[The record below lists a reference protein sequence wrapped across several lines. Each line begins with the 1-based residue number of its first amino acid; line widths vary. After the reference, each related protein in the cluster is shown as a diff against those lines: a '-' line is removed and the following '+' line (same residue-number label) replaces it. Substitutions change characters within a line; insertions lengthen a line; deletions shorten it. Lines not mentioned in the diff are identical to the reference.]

1 MKKLVI
7 LSIFLLLGAQIA
19 SAGTIKVGEK
29 LPEITIKEKGVM
41 IPEYDIV
48 EDRMVF
54 RKDGRIS
61 YQEWGS
67 KELSGRIRTI
77 YHLAARDG
85 IDQINEPYIDAL
97 IKAKLPEALPDS
109 PYKTITILN
118 LDDALWGTSGIAGR
132 RLEKSQREFPYACYV
147 ADEDGLAIKTWGLKE
162 KESAVIVLDPEDR
175 VIFFK
180 EGKLNKEEI
189 QTAVALIKSEL
200 KID

>member
-7 LSIFLLLGAQIA
+7 LSIFLLLGADIA
-19 SAGTIKVGEK
+19 SAGAIKVGEK
-29 LPEITIKEKGVM
+29 LPQITIKEKGVM

-54 RKDGRIS
+54 KKEGNIS
-61 YQEWGS
+61 YREWGL
-67 KELSGRIRTI
+67 KDLSGRIRTI

-85 IDQINEPYIDAL
+85 IDEINEPYIDAL
-97 IKAKLPEALPDS
+97 IAAQLPEALPDS

-132 RLEKSQREFPYACYV
+132 RLEKSQKEFAYACYV
-147 ADEDGLAIKTWGLKE
+147 ADEDGTAIKTWGLKK
-162 KESAVIVLDPEDR
+162 KESAIIVLDPEDR

-189 QTAVALIKSEL
+189 QAAVALIKSKLE
-200 KID
+200 ID